1 MATRIEDV
9 RFLNRLDTK
18 SNWNSRNAELL
29 PGEIGILTDS
39 NGKII
44 GLCAGGTIESEET
57 TGREIIT
64 ADKIFYPGAGSGYVL
79 PDATFETKGGVKPS
93 QDYYTDPDSLTI
105 KGLT

>member
-1 MATRIEDV
+1 MATVIEDV
-9 RFLNRLDTK
+9 RLRNRLDTK

-39 NGKII
+39 DGKII
-44 GLCAGGTIESEET
+44 GLCVGGNTESEET
-57 TGREIIT
+57 TGREIIA
-64 ADKIFYPGAGSGYVL
+64 ADKIFYPGAGSGYTL

>member
-1 MATRIEDV
+1 MVTRIEDV

-18 SNWNSRNAELL
+18 SEWNSRNAELL

-44 GLCAGGTIESEET
+44 GLCAGGTDESEET

-64 ADKIFYPGAGSGYVL
+64 ADKIFYPGKGAGYEL
-79 PDATFETKGGVKPS
+79 PNASFTAVGGVKPS
-93 QDYYTDPDSLTI
+93 EDYYSDPDSLTI